1 MEKDSKRKKRA
12 IAEEKPQR
20 KRVVATIQNAAWY
33 IIDMYLVGFENLGM
47 QPEDEE
53 LNRMLAQLQEYVAQK
68 ITLPYD
74 GEVIDEYLTVLQEI
88 NE

>member
-1 MEKDSKRKKRA
+1 MEKNIKRKKRA
-12 IAEEKPQR
+12 IEEKKPQR
-20 KRVVATIQNAAWY
+20 KRVVATIQDATWH

-53 LNRMLAQLQEYVAQK
+53 LNRMIAQLQQYVAQK